1 MEHLKHDLTTGSITR
16 EMVRFSA
23 PILLSYLLQALY
35 GLADTIIV
43 SFFSDMN
50 HVISVTQGSQVTFV
64 FTSFILGLAG
74 GGMVLI
80 AQYAGAADKTDLKQA
95 IQSVFTVFVLL
106 AVMLTAVMLGLTGW
120 CTRVLNIP
128 PEARIPCKAY
138 LDICLS
144 GTLFVFL
151 YNGISVVLQAL
162 GDSKHP
168 LIFVGIACIVNIGLD
183 LLLVGVW
190 QMGAPG
196 AAYATVFSQFVS
208 VASAVV
214 FLKRRDFPFAFRL
227 GSLRLYGGKVRTMF
241 RVGLPYAFQRTVVA
255 LSFLFISGLSNEYGT
270 LAAAGAGIVAK
281 INNVATL
288 PFAALNLAM
297 AAMCGQN
304 LGGGKAE
311 RAQAVLFAGMKLM
324 LFIGAVLFAAL
335 QAFPA
340 AVLGIFSAAPEL
352 IAAAT
357 PFLRWFSFCYLLFP
371 FSYAVNGLMT
381 GSGQTVATMTIG
393 LSAALVLRVPLAILF
408 SKTLG
413 LGYPGIA
420 LGASAAVLGSVAVAW
435 GFYRSGIWMRPLLKS
450 AG

>member
-1 MEHLKHDLTTGSITR
+1 MERLKRDLTTGSITK

-23 PILLSYLLQALY
+23 PILFSYLLQALY

-80 AQYAGAADKTDLKQA
+80 AQYAGAADRQDLSQA

-106 AVMLTAVMLGLTGW
+106 AVVLTAAMLCFTGW
-120 CTRVLNIP
+120 CTRALNIP
-128 PEARIPCKAY
+128 AAARVPCKAY

-162 GDSKHP
+162 GDSRHP
-168 LIFVGIACIVNIGLD
+168 LIFVGIACMVNIGLD

-190 QMGAPG
+190 KMGAPG
-196 AAYATVFSQFVS
+196 AAYATVFSQFIS
-208 VASAVV
+208 VAFAVA
-214 FLKRRDFPFAFRL
+214 FLKRNDFPFDFRL
-227 GSLRLYGGKVRTMF
+227 RSFRLYRDKVSKMF
-241 RVGLPYAFQRTVVA
+241 RVGLPYAIQRTVVA
-255 LSFLFISGLSNEYGT
+255 LSFLFISALSNEYGT
-270 LAAAGAGIVAK
+270 LAAAGAGIVSK
-281 INNVATL
+281 VHNVASL

-311 RAQAVLFAGMKLM
+311 RARSVLFTGMKLM
-324 LFIGAVLFAAL
+324 FGIGALMFVVV
-335 QAFPA
+335 QGFPA
-340 AVLGIFSAAPEL
+340 AILRIFSATPEL
-352 IAAAT
+352 IETAT
-357 PFLRWFSFCYLLFP
+357 PFLRWFSVCYVFFP
-371 FSYAVNGLMT
+371 FSYAINALMT
-381 GSGQTVATMTIG
+381 GSGQTIATMTIG
-393 LSAALVLRVPLAILF
+393 LSSALVLRVPLAYLF
-408 SKTLG
+408 SRVLG
-413 LGYPGIA
+413 VGYPGVA
-420 LGASAAVLGSVAVAW
+420 MGASASVLGAVIVAF
-435 GFYRSGIWMRPLLKS
+435 GFYHSGIWKRPLLKH